1 MNETAQVALAVTII
15 MLVFNFIGPI
25 INNIISKKSTGGT
38 SGAGNK
44 SAEYW
49 ESRISSII
57 QASLQPLINVMQ
69 RQAEL
74 LEDQSRLL
82 DKQVEMHQR
91 VAEKQAEL
99 MTILTR
105 RIR

>member
-25 INNIISKKSTGGT
+25 INNVINKKGRSA
-38 SGAGNK
+38 AGDK

-49 ESRISSII
+49 EARMSSII
-57 QASLQPLINVMQ
+57 QASLQPLVNVME
-69 RQAEL
+69 RQADLLEKQSEL
-74 LEDQSRLL
+74 L
-82 DKQVEMHQR
+82 
-91 VAEKQAEL
+91 EKQAEL
-99 MTILTR
+99 QQETTIKQAELITILTR

>member
-15 MLVFNFIGPI
+15 MLVFNFVGPI
-25 INNIISKKSTGGT
+25 INNVINKKGFVS
-38 SGAGNK
+38 AANK

-49 ESRISSII
+49 EDRMSSII
-57 QASLQPLINVMQ
+57 QASIQPLINVMQ
-69 RQAEL
+69 RQADL
-74 LEDQSRLL
+74 LERQSDLL
-82 DKQVEMHQR
+82 
-91 VAEKQAEL
+91 EKQAEAYRLVSEKQSEL